1 MTWFARQSI
10 GGIDGSGDVGAKKL
24 ELAVEKDGRK
34 SGCERHG
41 GRV

>member
-1 MTWFARQSI
+1 LVRSAKSSGRV
-10 GGIDGSGDVGAKKL
+10 DGSGDVGAKKL

-34 SGCERHG
+34 FSCERHG